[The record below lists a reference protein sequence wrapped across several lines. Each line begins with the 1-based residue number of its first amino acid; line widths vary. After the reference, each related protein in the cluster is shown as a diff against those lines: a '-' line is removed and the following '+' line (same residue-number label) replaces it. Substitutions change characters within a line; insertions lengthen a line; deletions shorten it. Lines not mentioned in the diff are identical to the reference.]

1 MTETRSALP
10 TFLNTRP
17 PERSQP
23 LTALLS
29 QHGWR
34 VIELP
39 LLGLVPRA
47 LTRNEAADL
56 DQLAHAPDRIS
67 VIIVVSP
74 TAAELGLAALHTRGI
89 TAHQLPLAWLAVGQ
103 GTADVL
109 KAAGIE
115 AQLPLLETS
124 EGLIASPLLTALE
137 SGQTA
142 MIWRGE
148 GGRELVQQ
156 HLFAQGVSL
165 AIINFYQR
173 QLPASSMQFWAEH
186 WGTPARPD
194 KKKDTPWPDI
204 VLLSSGES
212 WRYWQMLAGTRTFQP
227 WFLVLGERLWQQL
240 QPHTARLS
248 LLQRL
253 QPLHILQT
261 LESLDLTTIRIP
273 HVHTDD

>member
-1 MTETRSALP
+1 MTDALP

-39 LLGLVPRA
+39 LLELVPRA
-47 LTRNEAADL
+47 LDTAETEAL
-56 DQLAHAPDRIS
+56 DHLAHGLGKIS
-67 VIIVVSP
+67 QINVIVVVSP
-74 TAAELGLAALHTRGI
+74 TAAELGLATLHARGI
-89 TAHQLPLAWLAVGQ
+89 NANRLQLTWLAVGQ
-103 GTADVL
+103 GTADIL
-109 KAAGIE
+109 KNAGIE
-115 AQLPLLETS
+115 ARIPKLETS
-124 EGLIASPLLTALE
+124 EGLIASHELTQLT
-137 SGQTA
+137 SGDTA
-142 MIWRGE
+142 MIWRGI

-165 AIINFYQR
+165 SIINFYQR
-173 QLPASSMQFWAEH
+173 QLPESSQRCWDEH
-186 WGTPARPD
+186 WGTPVGPD

-212 WRYWQMLAGTRTFQP
+212 WRYWQMLAGPQTFNP
-227 WFLVLGERLWQQL
+227 WFLVLGERLWREL
-240 QPHTARLS
+240 QPHTTRMSRLE
-248 LLQRL
+248 RL

-261 LESLDLTTIRIP
+261 LESLDLNKIRIP
-273 HVHTDD
+273 HVHSDD

>member
-1 MTETRSALP
+1 MTDALP

-29 QHGWR
+29 QHGWQ

-39 LLGLVPRA
+39 LLELVPRA
-47 LTRNEAADL
+47 LSADETTAL
-56 DQLAHAPDRIS
+56 DRLAHGFGKVGKIN

-74 TAAELGLAALHTRGI
+74 TAATLGLAALHARSI
-89 TAHQLPLAWLAVGQ
+89 TADLLPLSWLAVGQ

-109 KAAGIE
+109 KTAGIE
-115 AQLPLLETS
+115 AHLPTLETS
-124 EGLIASPLLTALE
+124 EGLIASPMLTALE
-137 SGQTA
+137 SGDTA
-142 MIWRGE
+142 MIWRGN

-156 HLFAQGVSL
+156 HLFAQGVNL
-165 AIINFYQR
+165 EIINFYQR
-173 QLPASSMQFWAEH
+173 QLPASSQQFWSEH
-186 WGTPARPD
+186 WGNQQSPD

-212 WRYWQMLAGTRTFQP
+212 WRYWQKLAGPRTFDP
-227 WFLVLGERLWQQL
+227 WFLVLGERLWQAL
-240 QPHTARLS
+240 QPHTTRLS
-248 LLQRL
+248 QLQRL

-261 LESLDLTTIRIP
+261 LEGLDLTTIRIP